1 MFCFR
6 LKPVFAKG
14 AFSNGDF
21 KSLSKQSK
29 PARLSQPEENAAANN
44 PLETHSC
51 PQDDCTRVFQRHLTL
66 ENHLSFGRCSKSVE
80 IATLLDRAKT
90 EYATRLLEGVG
101 KIPTLP
107 NTSGTSAS
115 TCTERLQ
122 EGWALKQMKKPYRF
136 SDKQQSHLV
145 ETFNIGRGT
154 GRKVDPEVVAKEMRR
169 EKDENSERLFTISE
183 FLTSLQ
189 MSSFFSRLAAKVRQQ
204 TVGEPVLEEED
215 IRAVNQEENFVT
227 ARQLILASIN
237 LLHPIVYGQNNL
249 CELVR
254 RNTLSKLKL
263 DQLQCFCAELGLP
276 APVPLVRRKAPY
288 VNLLKELVKECTCMD
303 VESL

>member
-1 MFCFR
+1 M
-6 LKPVFAKG
+6 
-14 AFSNGDF
+14 
-21 KSLSKQSK
+21 
-29 PARLSQPEENAAANN
+29 
-44 PLETHSC
+44 
-51 PQDDCTRVFQRHLTL
+51 
-66 ENHLSFGRCSKSVE
+66 SFERCSKSVE
-80 IATLLDRAKT
+80 RATLLDCAKT

-136 SDKQQSHLV
+136 SDKQKSYLV
-145 ETFNIGRGT
+145 EKFNIGQGT

-169 EKDENSERLFTISE
+169 EKDENGVRLFTISE
-183 FLTSLQ
+183 FLTPLQ
-189 MSSFFSRLAAKVRQQ
+189 VSSFFSRLAAKVQQQ
-204 TVGEPVLEEED
+204 TGGEPVLEEED
-215 IRAVNQEENFVT
+215 ITAANEEENFVT
-227 ARQLILASIN
+227 ARQSILASLN
-237 LLHPIVYGQNNL
+237 LFHPIVCGQNNL

-263 DQLQCFCAELGLP
+263 DELQCCCAGLGLP
-276 APVPLVRRKAPY
+276 VPVPPVRRKAPY

-303 VESL
+303 VESP